1 MNSQSSGLAGFELAI
16 TIGSAGGVAVLLL
29 LLGYCLRRWQRK
41 TRKGIARNV
50 AGDPATDA
58 FEQGATHTA
67 GAVDAEPWPEL
78 LADSRPKVR
87 DESVDSPPER
97 MARKSFKQDRVKGSA
112 EPSMPR
118 AKFLPHAGSFSRMGI
133 LTPFAR
139 RTVAAAKEATGSYE
153 PQPAFAAP
161 LETPHAA
168 QIATTTTPAPGCG
181 ASASSGGETSQ
192 AGSSAKEQLANV
204 QHRPTSKMS
213 CGKLAEA
220 VEAAPTDKAARFRAR
235 KASITE
241 GDDMFE
247 GAKGTRDGPGR
258 CVSSRRS
265 SHTSNPDGQAVNTE
279 MRLVSST
286 SSSSASPHGPNP
298 PARKPDDL
306 WAAVRERRADLTAA
320 RAAAAAASPNPD
332 QGRHKVRAR
341 LSQERI
347 SVRV

>member
-16 TIGSAGGVAVLLL
+16 TIGSAGAVAVLLL

-58 FEQGATHTA
+58 FEQGATHSA

-118 AKFLPHAGSFSRMGI
+118 AKFLPHAGSFSRIGI
-133 LTPFAR
+133 LTPLAR

-204 QHRPTSKMS
+204 QNRPSTSKMS
-213 CGKLAEA
+213 WGKLAEA
-220 VEAAPTDKAARFRAR
+220 VEATDKAARFRAR

-241 GDDMFE
+241 GDDMLE
-247 GAKGTRDGPGR
+247 GAKGTRDRPGR

-306 WAAVRERRADLTAA
+306 WAAVRERRADLAAA

-341 LSQERI
+341 LSQERN

>member
-58 FEQGATHTA
+58 FEQGATHSA
-67 GAVDAEPWPEL
+67 GAVDAEPLPEF
-78 LADSRPKVR
+78 LADSRPKMR

-133 LTPFAR
+133 LTPLAR

-161 LETPHAA
+161 FETPHAA
-168 QIATTTTPAPGCG
+168 QIATTTTLAPGC
-181 ASASSGGETSQ
+181 SALTSSGGETSQ

-213 CGKLAEA
+213 WGKLAEA

-306 WAAVRERRADLTAA
+306 WAAVRERRADLAAA

-332 QGRHKVRAR
+332 QGRRKVRAR

>member
-16 TIGSAGGVAVLLL
+16 TIGSAGAVAVLLL

-118 AKFLPHAGSFSRMGI
+118 AKFLPHAGSFSRIGI
-133 LTPFAR
+133 LTPLAR

-213 CGKLAEA
+213 WGKLAEA
-220 VEAAPTDKAARFRAR
+220 VEATDKAARFRAR

-241 GDDMFE
+241 GDDMLE
-247 GAKGTRDGPGR
+247 GAKGTRDRPGR

-265 SHTSNPDGQAVNTE
+265 SHTSDPDGQAVNTE

-306 WAAVRERRADLTAA
+306 WAAVRERRADLAAA

-341 LSQERI
+341 LSQERN

>member
-29 LLGYCLRRWQRK
+29 LLGYFLRRWQRK

-58 FEQGATHTA
+58 FEQGATHSA

-78 LADSRPKVR
+78 LADSLPKVR

-97 MARKSFKQDRVKGSA
+97 MARKSFKQDRVKGPA

-118 AKFLPHAGSFSRMGI
+118 AKFLPHAGSFSRIGI
-133 LTPFAR
+133 LTPLAR

-192 AGSSAKEQLANV
+192 TGSSTKEQLANV
-204 QHRPTSKMS
+204 QHRPTSKTS
-213 CGKLAEA
+213 RGKLAEA

-241 GDDMFE
+241 DDDMLE
-247 GAKGTRDGPGR
+247 GAKGTRDRPGR

-332 QGRHKVRAR
+332 QGRHTVRAR
-341 LSQERI
+341 LSHQRN